1 MDVSR
6 IRSWAPA
13 PETAKATTGVVD
25 VWRADLAG
33 VGDELEDLLCPQE
46 RERAARI
53 APERSRGIAPERNR
67 VLWARSRG
75 VLRALLAR
83 YLDADPRALRFV
95 LGPHGK
101 PALAREEAGPGVATG
116 AHEATGAG
124 EGLRFN
130 LSHSGP
136 LMLVAVTAGR
146 NVGVDV
152 ERPRKRYTTEFLR
165 AWVAHEAALKCRGGG
180 LIGLGSGLTA
190 APPEASLQEGLL
202 PEGPLRGG
210 SLPGGPLQGAL
221 WTAELDAGPQAAAAA
236 VAVECGEG
244 LQRVEGGQC
253 VEGLQRVEGGECE
266 LRCWEW

>member
-33 VGDELEDLLCPQE
+33 VGNELEDLLCPQE

-83 YLDADPRALRFV
+83 YLDADPRTLRFE
-95 LGPHGK
+95 LGTHGK
-101 PALAREEAGPGVATG
+101 PALAREEAGPGMATGAGVATG

-165 AWVAHEAALKCRGGG
+165 TWVAHEAALKCRGSA

-202 PEGPLRGG
+202 PEGRLRGG
-210 SLPGGPLQGAL
+210 PLPGGPLQGAL

-236 VAVECGEG
+236 VAVEDVG
-244 LQRVEGGQC
+244 GGQ
-253 VEGLQRVEGGECE
+253 CE
-266 LRCWEW
+266 LRCWEWRG

>member
-67 VLWARSRG
+67 ILWARSRG

-83 YLDADPRALRFV
+83 YLDRDPRALRFV

-101 PALAREEAGPGVATG
+101 PALR
-116 AHEATGAG
+116 G

-136 LMLVAVTAGR
+136 LMLVAVSAGR

-165 AWVAHEAALKCRGGG
+165 TWVAHEAALKCRG
-180 LIGLGSGLTA
+180 SGLTA
-190 APPEASLQEGLL
+190 GPREGLL
-202 PEGPLRGG
+202 P
-210 SLPGGPLQGAL
+210 ADL

-236 VAVECGEG
+236 VAVE
-244 LQRVEGGQC
+244 GGQC
-253 VEGLQRVEGGECE
+253 E
-266 LRCWEW
+266 LHCWEWRDFYNLPVD